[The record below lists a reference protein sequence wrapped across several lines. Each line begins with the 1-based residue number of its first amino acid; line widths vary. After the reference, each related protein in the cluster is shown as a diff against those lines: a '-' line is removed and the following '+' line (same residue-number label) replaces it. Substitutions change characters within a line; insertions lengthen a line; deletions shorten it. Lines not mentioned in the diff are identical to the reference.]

1 MLASY
6 PGLAWVRG
14 YTLAWWMVAYTLHCM
29 VLWAD
34 AYGPFTTQY
43 FSLRVQPQPQSQKA
57 LLSAHEDRPLV
68 HSTWNGEKST
78 SMQTFHSRLC
88 LTAPKLRETKSGTE
102 SLGLRLVSMNNVYHT
117 SPISCHMW
125 SLTLT
130 SILICQ
136 CVSVS
141 DLLRLAPMTHVAW
154 FLSLIIWLAIVP
166 TPLAMLH
173 LLWGMC
179 VMVHHKE
186 RVCLTENLIVHR
198 YTYTQGGHTHVTHST
213 SNSNQRGTKSLESTQ
228 TPLTHHQGTV
238 WAEPLAF
245 GSHLPVSASP
255 CQEPACPAAPKV
267 SNSTAL
273 YTILYHLVSYS

>member
-1 MLASY
+1 MCLI
-6 PGLAWVRG
+6 
-14 YTLAWWMVAYTLHCM
+14 
-29 VLWAD
+29 
-34 AYGPFTTQY
+34 
-43 FSLRVQPQPQSQKA
+43 FS
-57 LLSAHEDRPLV
+57 H
-68 HSTWNGEKST
+68 
-78 SMQTFHSRLC
+78 
-88 LTAPKLRETKSGTE
+88 
-102 SLGLRLVSMNNVYHT
+102 
-117 SPISCHMW
+117 
-125 SLTLT
+125 
-130 SILICQ
+130 
-136 CVSVS
+136 SVS

-154 FLSLIIWLAIVP
+154 FLSLIIWFAIVP
-166 TPLAMLH
+166 APLAMLH

-213 SNSNQRGTKSLESTQ
+213 SNSNQRGTKSLESSQ

-238 WAEPLAF
+238 WATPLAF